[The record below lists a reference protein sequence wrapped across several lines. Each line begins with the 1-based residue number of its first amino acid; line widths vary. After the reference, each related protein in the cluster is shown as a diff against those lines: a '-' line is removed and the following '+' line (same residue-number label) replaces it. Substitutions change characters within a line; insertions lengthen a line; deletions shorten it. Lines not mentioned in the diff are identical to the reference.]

1 MPVNLDNAAAA
12 LGLGR
17 KPADWHTWGQVERI
31 EADGAYSVRLNGA
44 VETTRCAAG
53 CTAEVGDRV
62 LVCCM
67 ANGRCAAIARLGG
80 EVEKPLP
87 DSMNLKHLMLE
98 AGGRWREPVR
108 MGVGDASG
116 DGVIIG
122 AGGRVVIGA
131 GESAQTVVDAGVKFT
146 TEEMNLASDNAVY
159 IHANLNGGWGQRKTF
174 SFSNNGVLT
183 APGGFQSSGVVEGL
197 SNKVLWKGADYM
209 NASQSAKLS
218 EGVSKQAH
226 GIVLVWSHFQV
237 GSGHGEYDFQTHFV
251 PKWMVAEW
259 PGKGWQFLLLNEWN
273 SLNRSYLYINDTVIT
288 GYKEN
293 GASGVPMHGG
303 TSVDQRYL
311 CLRYVIGV

>member
-1 MPVNLDNAAAA
+1 MNLDDAAAA

-17 KPADWHTWGQVERI
+17 KPTDWHTWGQVEKI

-53 CTAEVGDRV
+53 CTAAVGDRV

-67 ANGRCAAIARLGG
+67 ANGRCAATARLGG
-80 EVEKPLP
+80 DAPPSSLTL
-87 DSMNLKHLMLE
+87 DSLKFNV
-98 AGGRWREPVR
+98 GGRVREPLR

-116 DGVIIG
+116 DGVIVG
-122 AGGRVVIGA
+122 AGGRVIVGA
-131 GESAQTVVDAGVKFT
+131 GESAQTMVDMGIKHNV
-146 TEEMNLASDNAVY
+146 EELNLAADGSAFVLT
-159 IHANLNGGWGQRKTF
+159 NLNTGWDERKTF
-174 SFSNNGVLT
+174 AFGANGVLT
-183 APGGFQSSGVVEGL
+183 APGGFQSGGVVDVF
-197 SNKVLWKGADYM
+197 SNKLLWKGASYM

-218 EGVSKQAH
+218 EAVSKQPH
-226 GIVLVWSHFQV
+226 GIVLVWSHYQA
-237 GSGHGEYDFQTHFV
+237 GSGQGEYDWQAHFV

-259 PGKGWQFLLLNEWN
+259 PGKGWQFILLNEWN
-273 SLNRSYLYINDTVIT
+273 NLNRSYLYINDTVIT

-293 GASGVPMHGG
+293 GATGVSMHGG